1 MSALSRAS
9 ACCGLAALAVVAG
22 ASTSTSASLRQV
34 VDRTLTCSPKAANGA
49 RTIDVRAQSA
59 HRRGAR
65 LEWLAQAVVTTA
77 GNPVPARR
85 NEYRPTLVGVTAG
98 WPPPPPLASGGL
110 GIDVQRCNASR
121 RSVPL
126 SRRGLRGGAASVLGE
141 ETECYAPAAI
151 LIRVRAVFRSTAA
164 LELDPKRNWLAAD
177 GRIER
182 AQIAVRTPQGRTLVY
197 AEVAESGAARLFT
210 DRGCF

>member
-1 MSALSRAS
+1 VSALSRAS
-9 ACCGLAALAVVAG
+9 ACCGLAALAVVSG

-85 NEYRPTLVGVTAG
+85 NECAR
-98 WPPPPPLASGGL
+98 
-110 GIDVQRCNASR
+110 
-121 RSVPL
+121 
-126 SRRGLRGGAASVLGE
+126 
-141 ETECYAPAAI
+141 
-151 LIRVRAVFRSTAA
+151 
-164 LELDPKRNWLAAD
+164 
-177 GRIER
+177 
-182 AQIAVRTPQGRTLVY
+182 IAVRTPQGRPLVY
-197 AEVAESGAARLFT
+197 AEVAESGTARLFT